1 MTNYI
6 PVLRRPILT
15 HCLLMVK
22 LLSMVRKKIVCCR
35 LLKWFWIQRLEYSSS
50 VPVTMG
56 LFWNHK
62 FNDRHNDHG
71 QLYSPFYP
79 DYIQLSKLPKRIDSK
94 ITPGRQT
101 LKSEAVQDL
110 RVEPSCILVLS
121 FVFLYNFKFL
131 FVMLLLLL
139 HGQEYF
145 HVSCRRC
152 PLQVCPG

>member
-6 PVLRRPILT
+6 PVLCRPILT

-79 DYIQLSKLPKRIDSK
+79 DYIQAPQKNPQQNYTRKANTEKWSSSRPKSRA
-94 ITPGRQT
+94 
-101 LKSEAVQDL
+101 LL
-110 RVEPSCILVLS
+110 CSCPFVL
-121 FVFLYNFKFL
+121 FLYNFKIL